1 MPTPRPN
8 PNHAGIFKMIRLRQ
22 VEKNYRRGAEEVRAL
37 RGIDLDI
44 KAGEFAAVV
53 GPSGAGKTTLLH
65 ILGCLDLP
73 SRGELHFDGIR
84 VDKMRESELVALRRK
99 KIGFIFQQFYL
110 IPGLSVLDNIALP
123 LLFSKTPTDKGR
135 IEELARMVGLGERLH
150 HVPAQLS
157 GGEMQR
163 TAIAR
168 ALVNNPEVILA
179 DEPTGNL
186 DSANS
191 EKIFAI
197 LDKLHQ
203 KGLTVIMI
211 THNPELAG
219 RAGRTIQIKDGMV
232 SELNDKK
239 VKPLA

>member
-1 MPTPRPN
+1 
-8 PNHAGIFKMIRLRQ
+8 MISLRK
-22 VEKNYRRGAEEVRAL
+22 VEKSYRRGAETVWAL
-37 RGIDLDI
+37 RGIDLEI
-44 KAGEFAAVV
+44 QAGEFAAVI

-73 SRGELHFDGIR
+73 SGGELHFDGVQ
-84 VDKMRESELVALRRK
+84 VDKMRDAELVALRRQ

-123 LLFSKTPTDKGR
+123 LLFSKKKPPEGR

-197 LDKLHQ
+197 LQKLHHS
-203 KGLTVIMI
+203 GLTVIMI
-211 THNPELAG
+211 THNQELAN
-219 RAGRTIQIKDGMV
+219 RANRMIRIKDGIIEV
-232 SELNDKK
+232 
-239 VKPLA
+239 

>member
-1 MPTPRPN
+1 
-8 PNHAGIFKMIRLRQ
+8 MIKLRN
-22 VEKNYRRGAEEVRAL
+22 VEKSYRRGAEEVRAL
-37 RGIDLDI
+37 RGINLDI
-44 KAGEFAAVV
+44 AAGEFAAVI

-73 SRGELHFDGIR
+73 SRGEMHFDGAR

-123 LLFSKTPTDKGR
+123 LLFSKTRVEKER
-135 IEELARMVGLGERLH
+135 IEELARMVGLSERLH

-168 ALVNNPEVILA
+168 ALVNDPEVILA

-186 DSANS
+186 DTANS
-191 EKIFAI
+191 EKIFDI
-197 LDKLHQ
+197 LHKLHQ
-203 KGLTVIMI
+203 NGLTVLMI

-219 RAGRTIQIKDGMV
+219 RAGRTIHIRDG
-232 SELNDKK
+232 
-239 VKPLA
+239 AITA